1 MRIISLCFCILHS
14 VCIVHAFQ
22 ASNSYTLSIQAQDS
36 ITIKGRFIWKDRS
49 ITGYPSNVKIT
60 STVTPREQFIQ
71 QVDSLGVFEKTL
83 PYGKYIISPELNYHW
98 MDEEFIR
105 INDKKSSLEINV
117 NADSKNEIT
126 ISLDTISWPKK
137 NFKSGILNATGKI
150 DYTAIDQF
158 MLERMKFFEIP
169 GATLSL
175 IKDNKIIYSQIYG
188 VTNLNTKHPVT
199 SRTLFEAGSIT
210 KLVFAFAVMRLY
222 EKGKIDLD
230 KPLHQYFPSPDI
242 DDERY
247 RLMTARHVLSHQSGL
262 SNWPKKD
269 ANGKFKLNFTPGTQ
283 YGYSGQAYEYLKE
296 AIEKITSKGIDV
308 VLEEEVLETLQ
319 LDDMYFKGNDIIMK
333 HGANGHKKYIP
344 SDILLARRT
353 MVSYSLQ
360 TTSQALAKFAIALN
374 QRKGLKK
381 ETYNELF
388 KVYSKREDGTEWGLG
403 VRIEKTSSGIS
414 YGHSGST
421 DRGFISNLV
430 FYKDRELGFTVLT
443 NSQMGGWLS
452 LPLLNEY
459 LILGNAK
466 VSDN

>member
-1 MRIISLCFCILHS
+1 
-14 VCIVHAFQ
+14 
-22 ASNSYTLSIQAQDS
+22 
-36 ITIKGRFIWKDRS
+36 
-49 ITGYPSNVKIT
+49 
-60 STVTPREQFIQ
+60 
-71 QVDSLGVFEKTL
+71 VFEKTL

-150 DYTAIDQF
+150 DQTAIDQF
-158 MLERMKFFEIP
+158 MLERMEFFEIP
-169 GATLSL
+169 GATLS
-175 IKDNKIIYSQIYG
+175 IIEGNKIIYSQTYG
-188 VTNLNTKHPVT
+188 VTNSKTKHLVT
-199 SRTLFEAGSIT
+199 SKTLFEAGSIT

-230 KPLHQYFPSPDI
+230 KPLYQYLPSNDI

-247 RLMTARHVLSHQSGL
+247 KLITARYVLSHQSGL
-262 SNWPKKD
+262 ENWPKKD
-269 ANGKFKLNFTPGTQ
+269 ATGKFKLSFTPGTQ
-283 YGYSGQAYEYLKE
+283 FGYSGQAYEYLKE
-296 AIEKITSKGIDV
+296 VIEAITSKSIDV
-308 VLEEEVLETLQ
+308 VLREEVIVPLKLN
-319 LDDMYFKGNDIIMK
+319 DMHFKGNEAIVK
-333 HGANGHKKYIP
+333 YGANGHKKYLP
-344 SDILLARRT
+344 SDILLANKT
-353 MVSYSLQ
+353 MVAYTLQ
-360 TTSQALAKFAIALN
+360 TTSEALAKFAISLN

-381 ETYNELF
+381 ETYDELF
-388 KVYSKREDGTEWGLG
+388 KVHSKREDGTKWGLG
-403 VRIEKTSSGIS
+403 VRIEETSSGIS

-430 FYKDRELGFTVLT
+430 FYKDSGLGFIILT
-443 NSQMGGWLS
+443 NSQLGGWLS

-466 VSDN
+466 APGN